1 MFKFNDKHDVH
12 FLVVLNE
19 PWFRAKDVATLLDY
33 KDTNQAIR
41 VNVDDD
47 DRRKLEELGVLS
59 DSPLDYHTKTSI
71 YINESGLYALI
82 LKSTKPEAKQF
93 QRWITKD
100 VLPSIRK
107 HGKYESTPT
116 QLTLPEPSLI
126 RQLNIFN
133 DTMINQNH
141 TINLNNETQL
151 HYKVVDFTHKNKNT
165 NFPDARLLI
174 SLGEL
179 QNTSESRIDAWNKG
193 YIKGVSDIIIN
204 NYHLKYSQLIIEL
217 KNPRGTGTLS
227 DAQENYLSSMVL
239 NDAKIIVSND
249 YDYIVN
255 ELYEYFK
262 DVRVMCHL
270 CNRKKKFYTSVSNLN
285 KHIECFHNRNK
296 K

>member
-1 MFKFNDKHDVH
+1 MFKFNDKHDVNY
-12 FLVVLNE
+12 VVVDSE

-33 KDTNQAIR
+33 KNLQQSIR

-47 DRRKLEELGVLS
+47 DRKKLEELMVLS
-59 DSPLDYHTKTSI
+59 DSPLNYHTKTSI

-126 RQLNIFN
+126 RQFNIFN

-151 HYKVVDFTHKNKNT
+151 HYKVVDFIKKT
-165 NFPDARLLI
+165 FPDARLLV

-179 QNTSESRIDAWNKG
+179 QNTSESRIDAYNKG

-249 YDYIVN
+249 YDYTVN

-262 DVRVMCHL
+262 DVRVICHL
-270 CNRKKKFYTSVSNLN
+270 CNRTKKFYTSVSNLN
-285 KHIECFHNRNK
+285 KHIECFHNRIK